1 MSRVLANVL
10 LADIIIGLI
19 YIMTYAVSVEV
30 LNPGAGLD
38 WGMAIPLGYL
48 LATIPYAVGGVWCYL
63 SQQSMPKSYGFIAGT
78 VAVLVERGF
87 ILGLGW
93 AVYTAGGD
101 GTMEGIDLITFIR
114 GEAAPYFTPTYVLV
128 GGLISVLITHSVF
141 RLLSRVRARAA
152 GFGHR

>member
-10 LADIIIGLI
+10 SADIIIGLT
-19 YIMTYAVSVEV
+19 YILTCAVSVEV

-38 WGMAIPLGYL
+38 WGLAMPLGYL

-63 SQQSMPKSYGFIAGT
+63 NRQNLPQSYGFIAGT

-114 GEAAPYFTPTYVLV
+114 GEAAPYFTSTYMLL
-128 GGLISVLITHSVF
+128 GGLVSVLITHSVF
-141 RLLSRVRARAA
+141 RLLSRVRAQAA
-152 GFGHR
+152 GFGPL